1 MIRTLTDTH
10 GIKILWLD
18 RHDMPEAAALEA
30 LCFSSGWTA
39 VQFFDAWTEDWFAGY
54 GLFEDGRM
62 LGYIVLSVVCEEM
75 EVLNIAIHPE
85 YRGRGLSY
93 PLMFFA
99 MKDTLEGRHL
109 LRKGKA
115 GEGWTS
121 GYLEVRV
128 GNAAARAL
136 YESLGFREAGSR
148 KKYYADGED
157 ALIMTIDVE
166 HFRTAEERRSK
177 GRAERRNV
185 TVHAH

>member
-1 MIRTLTDTH
+1 MTDTH

-18 RHDMPEAAALEA
+18 RHDMPEAADLEA

-39 VQFFDAWTEDWFAGY
+39 GQFSDAWTEDWFAGY

-75 EVLNIAIHPE
+75 EVLNIAIRPG

-99 MKDTLEGRHL
+99 LKDTLEGRHWS
-109 LRKGKA
+109 RKGKA

-136 YESLGFREAGSR
+136 YVKAGFAEDGIRQRFYENPTEDAILMSR
-148 KKYYADGED
+148 PVETGED
-157 ALIMTIDVE
+157 SAGE
-166 HFRTAEERRSK
+166 AE
-177 GRAERRNV
+177 
-185 TVHAH
+185 